1 MMNHSITH
9 YEHMRYVDAVRAC
22 KNILE
27 LLRGFERH
35 VNQSVTAAGLEIAE
49 LSAAQ

>member
-1 MMNHSITH
+1 MST
-9 YEHMRYVDAVRAC
+9 RTVRAC

-27 LLRGFERH
+27 SLRGFERH
-35 VNQSVTAAGLEIAE
+35 VNQSATAAGLEIAE